1 VIVGEDVVQPK
12 VTVPLKPGIDVSTI
26 PIANVP
32 PGGTGGKVPPAG
44 SVTEIEI
51 GEFEIVSKVDPV
63 TSFNVAEIVV
73 VKAGVVPVEAK
84 PAALIVAASVLEDDH
99 VTVVVMFFVLLSEY
113 VPVAVNCSDEPIGSV
128 GFAGVTAIDF
138 NVAAPAVN
146 VAVTASATAGIVN
159 VQVAPA
165 TVHIVGVPLHP
176 ANVEPLVTACV
187 NTTCVPAAKLTMQ
200 PLADPLTQLIPLPI
214 TVPVP
219 VPAVATVSRLPPVP
233 LLNVTETVT
242 SVVPRDTVHDGGL
255 VCGLLGVQFEL
266 NAPTDEP
273 CAGEAVSTTAL
284 LSVKGATQTVGQ
296 LMPLGWLVT
305 VPLPLP
311 FSVTVILFWPGAFS
325 PKIARPDTIWEGAV
339 KLVSWL
345 PLAMSNL

>member
-1 VIVGEDVVQPK
+1 
-12 VTVPLKPGIDVSTI
+12 
-26 PIANVP
+26 
-32 PGGTGGKVPPAG
+32 
-44 SVTEIEI
+44 
-51 GEFEIVSKVDPV
+51 
-63 TSFNVAEIVV
+63 
-73 VKAGVVPVEAK
+73 
-84 PAALIVAASVLEDDH
+84 
-99 VTVVVMFFVLLSEY
+99 
-113 VPVAVNCSDEPIGSV
+113 VNCRDELIGSV
-128 GFAGVTAIDF
+128 GLAGVTAIDF

-146 VAVTASATAGIVN
+146 VAVTVSAIAGIVN

-165 TVHIVGVPLHP
+165 TVHIVGAPLHP
-176 ANVEPLVTACV
+176 ANVEPPVTACV
-187 NTTCVPAAKLTMQ
+187 NTTCVPAAKLTMH
-200 PLADPLTQLIPLPI
+200 PLAEPLTQLIPLPI

-219 VPAVATVSRLPPVP
+219 VPEVATVSRLPPVP
-233 LLNVTETVT
+233 LSNVTETVA

-266 NAPTDEP
+266 NAPNDEP